1 MAVSKVVSPL
11 FLTETKILDDLSGN
25 YCQADVSKTGYT
37 PVGIISVDATGL
49 ASSNSIR
56 LFYISSI
63 NAARVGFVSAP
74 SSGTYVTA
82 KILYQRN

>member
-1 MAVSKVVSPL
+1 MAVSKVVRPL
-11 FLTETKILDDLSGN
+11 FLTETKKLDDLSGN

-37 PVGIISVDATGL
+37 PVGIVSIDATGL
-49 ASSNSIR
+49 SSSNSIR
-56 LFYISSI
+56 LFYISNDI
-63 NAARVGFVSAP
+63 LARVGFISTP